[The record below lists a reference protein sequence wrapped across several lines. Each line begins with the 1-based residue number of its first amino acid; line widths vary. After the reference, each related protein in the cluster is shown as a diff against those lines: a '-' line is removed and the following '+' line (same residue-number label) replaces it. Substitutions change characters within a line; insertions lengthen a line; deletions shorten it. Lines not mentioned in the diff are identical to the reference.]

1 MAKSIRIVPE
11 SGSIEFID
19 GASIMSM
26 VIGPD
31 GNSIIT
37 RDGDPNTGTIVSDT
51 NSSGDLLVKGNLT
64 IDTVLTGVSDQML
77 IYNTVSKSVERKNQA
92 AGPIGPQGRQGAQ
105 GPLGPQGN
113 QGPLGP
119 IGPQG
124 AVGPLGPQGRQ
135 GAQGPIGITGA
146 QGPQGNQGPLGP
158 VGPRS
163 IRSSRSSRKS
173 RSIRSIRSSRSSR

>member
-77 IYNTVSKSVERKNQA
+77 IYNTVSKSIERKNQA

-113 QGPLGP
+113 QGPLLGP

-124 AVGPLGPQGRQ
+124 AVGPGS
-135 GAQGPIGITGA
+135 
-146 QGPQGNQGPLGP
+146 
-158 VGPRS
+158 RS
-163 IRSSRSSRKS
+163 TRTAVVLIRSNR
-173 RSIRSIRSSRSSR
+173 